1 MGGNTLVEELNIAIC
16 EDTQKEEEKLLAL
29 IEQNPIPTS
38 CTVFTSGEALLA
50 AYQPQAFDLLLMDI
64 YLGGITGVEAVTK
77 IRELDE
83 EIPVAFITTSTD
95 HTLEGYRLSA
105 LKYIEKPYQK
115 KAIDD
120 ILELA
125 LLKKSNMP
133 SLVIKRN
140 GKIEKIPFAQIV
152 YFEQQTH
159 QCNIHLKQGDMVSIY
174 EKLSAFLEQ
183 LEGQA
188 FFTPHKSFS
197 VNLAYVRFI
206 DTELKCFVMQNGKN
220 VPIRRESMG
229 KAKKALEAF
238 LFCKTRGLSQ

>member
-1 MGGNTLVEELNIAIC
+1 MKDCLQIAVC
-16 EDTQKEEEKLLAL
+16 EDTKPEEEKLLSL
-29 IEQNPIPTS
+29 LQNSSIENH
-38 CTVFTSGEALLA
+38 CTVFHSGEALLESYA
-50 AYQPQAFDLLLMDI
+50 VGLFDLLLMDI
-64 YLGGITGVEAVTK
+64 YMGGMTGVEAVSK
-77 IRELDE
+77 IREIDT
-83 EIPVAFITTSTD
+83 EIPIAFITTSTE
-95 HTLEGYRLSA
+95 HTLESYRLSA

-125 LLKKSNMP
+125 LLKKSNLP

-140 GKIEKIPFAQIV
+140 GKIEKIPFAQIL
-152 YFEQQTH
+152 YIEQQTH
-159 QCNIHLKQGDMVSIY
+159 QCNIHLKQGKLVPVY
-174 EKLSAFLEQ
+174 EKLSVFFPQ

-188 FFTPHKSFS
+188 FFGPHKSFS
-197 VNLAYVRFI
+197 VNLSCVRFI

-238 LFCKTRGLSQ
+238 LFHKTRGLSE